1 MSEVSDFLN
10 SLFSNE
16 VILER
21 MMVFLITQA
30 HISSFRKI
38 TIFVLHLYDENIL
51 IAMIIFS

>member
-38 TIFVLHLYDENIL
+38 TIFVLHLYDEKSNT
-51 IAMIIFS
+51 F